1 MTQSAWIS
9 KHSIDILQFIAGG
22 LLTLAASRLSIIYG
36 PEIGA
41 LVWVYPILLMVSVV
55 SQWHKGQSKR
65 EVAQLCFASFGTTLV
80 NAVMGVMLG
89 VLVLTMSGSIW
100 WAVAASMAVG
110 LFVGYG
116 YHRFL

>member
-1 MTQSAWIS
+1 MH
-9 KHSIDILQFIAGG
+9 KHGIDILQFIAGG

-36 PEIGA
+36 PDVGA

-55 SQWHKGQSKR
+55 AQWHKGQSKR

-80 NAVMGVMLG
+80 NAVMGVLLG
-89 VLVLTMSGSIW
+89 VLVLMMSGSIW
-100 WAVAASMAVG
+100 WAVAVSIVVG

-116 YHRFL
+116 YHRLFW